1 MVYYVYALVDV
12 TGEYEQGLKI
22 EQTADKRKT
31 LTRRKTIVKTEMLR
45 LAITALVAFSV
56 GSAVLAAESPPVTTD
71 TVAPEATCQEAPN
84 KKERKPDA
92 DSAAKAKRRA
102 ASLHAIMEQLGLGK
116 GAAVADIGAG
126 NGQDTWVFAKIVG
139 PQGAVYSEEIAEDKV
154 TSLKEEAQRRE
165 LPLPVRRWT
174 T

>member
-1 MVYYVYALVDV
+1 M
-12 TGEYEQGLKI
+12 
-22 EQTADKRKT
+22 
-31 LTRRKTIVKTEMLR
+31 KTEMLR
-45 LAITALVAFSV
+45 LAVTALIAFSV
-56 GSAVLAAESPPVTTD
+56 SSAVPAVESPPVTAD
-71 TVAPEATCQEAPN
+71 TVAPDKECQEAP
-84 KKERKPDA
+84 KKDDRKPNA